1 MCDITRDETD
11 ELNAHACPLVFPS
24 FKEAISVR
32 EFMEKTYPD
41 RFASERLYHFTKPCV
56 VREHLFKDGGDM
68 RCTHVD
74 FLNDDSEWQKGLDYI
89 SDYFRKHGNDDLA
102 DEVDV
107 LPERIGCVPYVCS
120 FSQYDDKASMWGMY
134 GDRRCGGYALGF
146 MRTELERLVNAKNVL
161 SDDEY
166 YLLPCLYSG
175 VQNADVVLD
184 NILNECHSDE
194 DEHLIR
200 EGCENELPLRILS
213 RIFFLSLIVK
223 DSSFDYEN
231 EWRLVVRKNATAPLR
246 RGECGFFGDKS
257 KYVYSELFEGPLRNY
272 VSRLVVSPCG
282 GEDVK
287 NDNYVKILELRDIYG
302 LHFEVAKS
310 RSPYNGR

>member
-1 MCDITRDETD
+1 MCDITRDEAD
-11 ELNAHACPLVFPS
+11 ELNVRGCPLAFPTVE
-24 FKEAISVR
+24 EASRIR
-32 EFMEKTYPD
+32 EFMKQMYPD
-41 RFASERLYHFTKPCV
+41 RFVSERLYHFTKPCV

-68 RCTHVD
+68 RCTHVAS
-74 FLNDDSEWQKGLDYI
+74 LNDDSEWQKGLDYI
-89 SDYFRKHGNDDLA
+89 SDYLRNHGKGDLA

-134 GDRRCGGYALGF
+134 GDRQCGGYALGF
-146 MRTELERLVNAKNVL
+146 MRTELERLVNAKNVQ

-175 VQNADVVLD
+175 VHYADVVLD
-184 NILNECHSDE
+184 HILNECHSDE

-200 EGCENELPLRILS
+200 EGCETELPSRILS
-213 RIFFLSLIVK
+213 RIFFLSLIIK

-231 EWRLVVRKNATAPLR
+231 EWRLVIRKNASAPLQ
-246 RGECGFFGDKS
+246 RGEGIFFGDVS
-257 KYVYSELFEGPLRNY
+257 RYVYSELFEGPVRNY
-272 VSRLVVSPCG
+272 FSRIVVSPCG
-282 GEDVK
+282 GENVK